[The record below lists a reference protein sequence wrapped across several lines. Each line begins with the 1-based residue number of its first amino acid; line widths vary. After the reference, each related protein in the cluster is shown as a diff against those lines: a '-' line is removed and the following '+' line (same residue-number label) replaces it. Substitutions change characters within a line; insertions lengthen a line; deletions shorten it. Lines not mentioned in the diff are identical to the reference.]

1 MNTPDLTIRPCE
13 AQPAP
18 RRADCV
24 LGCLM
29 SDVESRLSDPSA
41 PSPRTRRT
49 RSRFASPHIR
59 HPTSHIRHL
68 PAFTLVELTVVL
80 SLIAIV
86 SAVAIPRY
94 WSSIARYRVDLAARR
109 VAADLSLAQTRARTT
124 GQFRNVV
131 FAASNAAYALPEET
145 SFNTNTGSQTVDLS
159 ADPYYV
165 SFNAFTTT
173 DGGRRIT
180 FDGFGQPAQGLN
192 LSLLCVGHQ
201 RTVRVDQSTGSIYV
215 TNP

>member
-24 LGCLM
+24 LECRM
-29 SDVESRLSDPSA
+29 SEHA
-41 PSPRTRRT
+41 AASPRPRRA
-49 RSRFASPHIR
+49 RPHLAFPHLR
-59 HPTSHIRHL
+59 HPTSPLRHS

-94 WSSIARYRVDLAARR
+94 WSSIARYRVDLASRR
-109 VAADLSLAQTRARTT
+109 LAADLSLAQTRARTT

-145 SFNTNTGSQTVDLS
+145 SFNTGTGAQTVDLS
-159 ADPYYV
+159 VDPYFV

-180 FDGFGQPAQGLN
+180 FDGFGQPAQGLTV
-192 LSLLCVGHQ
+192 SLLCVGHQ
-201 RTVRVDQSTGSIYV
+201 RTVKVDQSTGSIYV